1 MKRKK
6 SAGIDGISQEILVQG
21 APSLTT
27 TLTDI
32 FNTSITNR
40 RVSSDGSAVD
50 FGLKDPEFEPRWFQ

>member
-21 APSLTT
+21 TPSLTT

-32 FNTSITNR
+32 FNTSITNGKFP
-40 RVSSDGSAVD
+40 SS
-50 FGLKDPEFEPRWFQ
+50 